1 MALVIYER
9 SILSFGPLN
18 IEAGAIEKM
27 LVQHNRQ
34 VKLYLNADSRYAIET
49 CN

>member
-1 MALVIYER
+1 MTAMALVISHER

-27 LVQHNRQ
+27 LVQHN
-34 VKLYLNADSRYAIET
+34 
-49 CN
+49 